1 MAAKGPVLL
10 DTADEPPALSD
21 RAIDNLR
28 YIREKMELAGSFTAI
43 SGRGIAATGL
53 IAICAYLLSG
63 NQLGSPRW
71 LSSWLVA
78 AVLALVTSVV
88 ATWRKASL
96 KQVPLGGAVGR
107 KLALAFLPA
116 LITGAMITAVA
127 LRAGWFVAL
136 PGVWLIMYGAAVMAG
151 GALSTPIVPVM
162 GASFMLLG
170 AGALAAP
177 VVLVHAWTEPSRAI
191 LLNAL
196 MALGFGGLHLLFGTA
211 IARRYGG

>member
-1 MAAKGPVLL
+1 MPNRLRL
-10 DTADEPPALSD
+10 ESDEPAPTLSD

-28 YIREKMELAGSFTAI
+28 YIRETMERAGTFTAI

-53 IAICAYLLSG
+53 IAVAAWLASG
-63 NQLGSPRW
+63 NDLGSPRW
-71 LSSWLVA
+71 LTAWIGA
-78 AVLALVTSVV
+78 ALLALVTSVV
-88 ATWRKASL
+88 ATWRKAHLTGTPLAGSL
-96 KQVPLGGAVGR
+96 GR
-107 KLALAFLPA
+107 KVALAFLPA
-116 LITGAMITAVA
+116 LLTGVVITAIA

-170 AGALAAP
+170 AVALGVP
-177 VVLVHAWTEPSRAI
+177 VVLATAWSPESREV

-196 MALGFGGLHLLFGTA
+196 MALGFGGLHVGFGTA
-211 IARRYGG
+211 IARRHGG